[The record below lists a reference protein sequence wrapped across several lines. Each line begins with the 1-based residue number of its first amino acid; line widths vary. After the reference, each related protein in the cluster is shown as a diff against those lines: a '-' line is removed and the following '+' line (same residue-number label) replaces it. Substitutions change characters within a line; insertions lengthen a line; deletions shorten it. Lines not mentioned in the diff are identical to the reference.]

1 MSDKLDPGDRL
12 FAGVILAI
20 VGLVGLVLVY
30 RSLDYSIIIG
40 ETQGVHSFHGGGMS
54 LLSLVIITLFVIVTL
69 LGIFVVYDTIK
80 KDKRTRNDSI

>member
-1 MSDKLDPGDRL
+1 MTEKLDLGDRL

-40 ETQGVHSFHGGGMS
+40 EAQGVHSFQGGEMS
-54 LLSLVIITLFVIVTL
+54 LFSLVIITLFVIVTL

-80 KDKRTRNDSI
+80 KDKRTP